1 MAINILLVLIY
12 LQNNYT
18 KAASVQV
25 ALTPG
30 PAECGMRIKNKKL
43 NKGGGGRGSR
53 QTPRT
58 YAQAGGARSPTLL
71 AQAILTYVAPKAQRD
86 GARDETAGGAATG
99 SAGRAS
105 VRITT

>member
-1 MAINILLVLIY
+1 MAINILLALIY

-30 PAECGMRIKNKKL
+30 PAACGMRIKKKKQ
-43 NKGGGGRGSR
+43 NKGGGSGSK

>member
-1 MAINILLVLIY
+1 MAINILLALIY

-25 ALTPG
+25 ARGT
-30 PAECGMRIKNKKL
+30 RR
-43 NKGGGGRGSR
+43 GRGRDAEEKQGAGEGVGKEGSK

-71 AQAILTYVAPKAQRD
+71 AQAILTYIAPKAQRD

>member
-1 MAINILLVLIY
+1 MAINILLALIY

-43 NKGGGGRGSR
+43 NKGGGKR
-53 QTPRT
+53 Q
-58 YAQAGGARSPTLL
+58 
-71 AQAILTYVAPKAQRD
+71 
-86 GARDETAGGAATG
+86 
-99 SAGRAS
+99 
-105 VRITT
+105 

>member
-1 MAINILLVLIY
+1 MAINILLALIY

-43 NKGGGGRGSR
+43 NKGGGRGSK

-86 GARDETAGGAATG
+86 WARDETAGGAATG

>member
-1 MAINILLVLIY
+1 MAINILLALIY

-30 PAECGMRIKNKKL
+30 PAECEMRIKKQML
-43 NKGGGGRGSR
+43 NKGGSGSKR
-53 QTPRT
+53 TPRT

>member
-1 MAINILLVLIY
+1 MAINILLALIY

-43 NKGGGGRGSR
+43 NKGGEAAVSKRRAPMRKRAARAAPPCLHKPSR
-53 QTPRT
+53 HTSRPK
-58 YAQAGGARSPTLL
+58 RS
-71 AQAILTYVAPKAQRD
+71 
-86 GARDETAGGAATG
+86 ATG
-99 SAGRAS
+99 LGTKRRVARLRVRRAGQA
-105 VRITT
+105 